1 MATTAAHP
9 VWVLNPSAARIVV
22 ESVTTAGNKVEGAP
36 VAKGWT
42 GRFGG
47 TLPQRVESFQTVVLP
62 HLKAGYNLAR
72 WLLRNDHD
80 AEDVTQEAIVR
91 AFRFFDGFSGDNP
104 RAWLLSVVRNSAYTF
119 LSQNRARELGT
130 EFDEV
135 LHSEPAADGRAA
147 ETPEVLVLRSAQQ
160 RILNEAVEALPVEFR
175 EVFVLREMEGL
186 SYKEIADVARIPIG
200 TVMSRLS
207 RARRQL
213 QAAVVSREQ
222 AGSAS

>member
-1 MATTAAHP
+1 
-9 VWVLNPSAARIVV
+9 
-22 ESVTTAGNKVEGAP
+22 
-36 VAKGWT
+36 
-42 GRFGG
+42 
-47 TLPQRVESFQTVVLP
+47 VLP
-62 HLKAGYNLAR
+62 HMRAGYNLAR
-72 WLLRNDHD
+72 WLLRNDQD

-91 AFRFFDGFSGDNP
+91 AFRFFDGFNGDNP
-104 RAWLLSVVRNSAYTF
+104 RAWLLTVVRNSAYTF
-119 LSQNRARELGT
+119 LQQNRARELGT

-135 LHSEPAADGRAA
+135 LHSEPASNGRTS

-160 RILNEAVEALPVEFR
+160 RLLNEAVDALPVEFR

-186 SYKEIADVARIPIG
+186 SYKEIADMARIPIG

-213 QAAVVSREQ
+213 QAAVAGRQQ